1 MILEPSSQESLH
13 RLRTVKTRVI
23 WPINVRCSVLV
34 TAEAGFS
41 VTSVVRK
48 RNKNFHSR
56 VMILSCEGIR
66 EHIRENNEFFSSAT

>member
-13 RLRTVKTRVI
+13 RFRTVKTRVI
-23 WPINVRCSVLV
+23 WPINVQCSVLV

-41 VTSVVRK
+41 VTSIVRK

-56 VMILSCEGIR
+56 E
-66 EHIRENNEFFSSAT
+66 